1 MRPCCV
7 MIVGVAGSMPAHGI
21 GTAIFVVKV
30 SGKEHVLKVH
40 NCLYCHG
47 EECFN
52 LISVSQ
58 LLRAGKNKVIFSQ
71 DESQVIIQEDD
82 KATPLSLWEEDGLY
96 ELQAIPLCCGDD
108 RAKALPSLNLTLE
121 DDPQLWDGCEVN
133 QTYAH
138 MKSPT
143 KLGRWQSKMLW
154 VSCKVGLQ
162 GRQSMNYDDKLNE
175 FCDSYFVP
183 PSQPPARKTC
193 H

>member
-82 KATPLSLWEEDGLY
+82 KATPLSL
-96 ELQAIPLCCGDD
+96 
-108 RAKALPSLNLTLE
+108 
-121 DDPQLWDGCEVN
+121 
-133 QTYAH
+133 
-138 MKSPT
+138 
-143 KLGRWQSKMLW
+143 
-154 VSCKVGLQ
+154 
-162 GRQSMNYDDKLNE
+162 
-175 FCDSYFVP
+175 
-183 PSQPPARKTC
+183 
-193 H
+193 